1 MRLEKPSPPYMV
13 WSRPLSNRGGFL
25 KSFPSRYT
33 FGRSLGTR
41 CEGVCYIIT
50 NGDIVGDLSCGHT
63 GPRVLVTGAC
73 LHRVTRLSA
82 HIAVNTEDCKA
93 NSDYYRV
100 YTCGEYLVVTTTNIR
115 SRNMSSPWLVW
126 HWSCQGVCCDC
137 MGKPIVELW
146 TTGTSIS
153 NKISSRRLGSVQT
166 KYNVVFID

>member
-1 MRLEKPSPPYMV
+1 MSLKYPKYQWRPHLNLLSSLMDQPPFVHETRKTLPPYMV

-82 HIAVNTEDCKA
+82 HIAVNREHCKA

-100 YTCGEYLVVTTTNIR
+100 CTCGEYLVVTTTNIR
-115 SRNMSSPWLVW
+115 SRNMSSPWLV
-126 HWSCQGVCCDC
+126 
-137 MGKPIVELW
+137 
-146 TTGTSIS
+146 
-153 NKISSRRLGSVQT
+153 
-166 KYNVVFID
+166 